1 MDEPSNPLENPHLL
15 ALVGDDPLRL
25 QELIA
30 IVSHMWETAW
40 AHGAFPDAPSGHSVI
55 RPAPDPGLEE
65 PLPSPVAPE
74 SVPSEPAPP
83 SRSASRQA
91 QRDRQRRWDMLVTV
105 VGGDVQRAQELV
117 ELVVRLWRAA
127 SLRCPAA
134 PT

>member
-55 RPAPDPGLEE
+55 PPAPDPGLEE

-105 VGGDVQRAQELV
+105 VGGDAQRAQELV
-117 ELVVRLWRAA
+117 ETVVRLWRTVGLGCAQ
-127 SLRCPAA
+127 A